1 MAWTQE
7 PDRHACY
14 HMLDEYRKVHHTLE
28 QFAYC
33 DKNSQYLPIA
43 TKYFEKF
50 GHKDPYG
57 D

>member
-14 HMLDEYRKVHHTLE
+14 HMFDDYKKVHHTLE

-33 DKNSQYLPIA
+33 DKNSQYLPVA
-43 TKYFEKF
+43 EKYFAKF